1 MKRNQIIL
9 LGAIVLLV
17 ALFFVFDLGR
27 YLNLEYFQEQRTA
40 VVGLYQENTLLF
52 IVAFMAIYIAMAALS
67 LPGATIMTLAAGA
80 VFGLAVGLVLVSFAS
95 TIGATLACLLA
106 RYLFRDAVQSRF
118 GKYLGRINEG
128 VEKDGAF
135 YLFAM
140 RLVPAIPFFV
150 INLVMALTPIRLWTF
165 YWVSQIGMLAGTAVY
180 VNAGKEIGQL
190 ESLAGI
196 LSPTLVISFVL
207 LGVFPF
213 IAKKALN
220 LVSKR
225 FGRAS
230 RARLSALDAVL
241 LFAAG
246 GILYLTFQDIAPQSR
261 LERHWAP
268 PLGAVLGFA
277 LALLADMFL

>member
-9 LGAIVLLV
+9 LGAIVVLV

-27 YLNLEYFQEQRTA
+27 YLNLEYFQEQRSA

-67 LPGATIMTLAAGA
+67 LPGAAIMTLAAGA
-80 VFGLAVGLVLVSFAS
+80 VFGLSVGLVLVSFAS

-106 RYLFRDAVQSRF
+106 RYLFRDAVQNRF
-118 GKYLGRINEG
+118 GTYLGRINEG

-135 YLFAM
+135 YLFAL
-140 RLVPAIPFFV
+140 RLVPAVPFFA

-165 YWVSQIGMLAGTAVY
+165 YWVSQVGMLAGTAVY

-190 ESLAGI
+190 ESLSGI

-220 LVSKR
+220 LISKR
-225 FGRAS
+225 FGKS
-230 RARLSALDAVL
+230 EP
-241 LFAAG
+241 G
-246 GILYLTFQDIAPQSR
+246 
-261 LERHWAP
+261 
-268 PLGAVLGFA
+268 
-277 LALLADMFL
+277 

>member
-9 LGAIVLLV
+9 LGAIVVLV

-27 YLNLEYFQEQRTA
+27 YLNLEYFQEQRSA

-67 LPGATIMTLAAGA
+67 LPGAAIMTLAAGA
-80 VFGLAVGLVLVSFAS
+80 VFGLPVGLVLVSFAS

-106 RYLFRDAVQSRF
+106 RYLFRDAVQNRF

-190 ESLAGI
+190 ESLSGV

-213 IAKKALN
+213 IAKQALN
-220 LVSKR
+220 LISKR
-225 FGRAS
+225 FGK
-230 RARLSALDAVL
+230 
-241 LFAAG
+241 
-246 GILYLTFQDIAPQSR
+246 
-261 LERHWAP
+261 
-268 PLGAVLGFA
+268 GATG
-277 LALLADMFL
+277 

>member
-9 LGAIVLLV
+9 LGAIVVLV

-27 YLNLEYFQEQRTA
+27 YLNLEYFQEQRSA

-67 LPGATIMTLAAGA
+67 LPGAAIMTLAAGA
-80 VFGLAVGLVLVSFAS
+80 VFGLSVGLVLVSFAS

-106 RYLFRDAVQSRF
+106 RYLFRDAVQNRF
-118 GKYLGRINEG
+118 GTYLARINEG
-128 VEKDGAF
+128 VENDGAF
-135 YLFAM
+135 YLFAL
-140 RLVPAIPFFV
+140 RLVPAVPFFA

-165 YWVSQIGMLAGTAVY
+165 YWVSQVGMLAGTAVY

-190 ESLAGI
+190 ESLSGI

-220 LVSKR
+220 LISKR
-225 FGRAS
+225 FGKS
-230 RARLSALDAVL
+230 EP
-241 LFAAG
+241 G
-246 GILYLTFQDIAPQSR
+246 
-261 LERHWAP
+261 
-268 PLGAVLGFA
+268 
-277 LALLADMFL
+277 

>member
-1 MKRNQIIL
+1 MKRNQVIL
-9 LGAIVLLV
+9 LGAIVVLV

-27 YLNLEYFQEQRTA
+27 YLNLEYFQAQRSV
-40 VVGLYQENTLLF
+40 VVGLYQENTLAF

-106 RYLFRDAVQSRF
+106 RYLFRDAVQNRF
-118 GKYLGRINEG
+118 GKYLARINEG

-150 INLVMALTPIRLWTF
+150 INLAMALTPIRLWTF

-190 ESLAGI
+190 ESLSGI

-220 LVSKR
+220 LISKR
-225 FGRAS
+225 FGK
-230 RARLSALDAVL
+230 
-241 LFAAG
+241 G
-246 GILYLTFQDIAPQSR
+246 EQG
-261 LERHWAP
+261 
-268 PLGAVLGFA
+268 
-277 LALLADMFL
+277 

>member
-9 LGAIVLLV
+9 LGAVVGLV
-17 ALFFVFDLGR
+17 ALFFYFDLGR
-27 YLNLEYFQEQRTA
+27 HLNLQYFQDQRSA
-40 VVGLYQENTLLF
+40 VVGLYQQNMLAF

-80 VFGLAVGLVLVSFAS
+80 VFGLRDGLVLVSFAS

-106 RYLFRDAVQSRF
+106 RYLFRDAVQNRF

-190 ESLAGI
+190 DSLAGI
-196 LSPTLVISFVL
+196 LSPTLAISFVL

-213 IAKKALN
+213 IAKKALD
-220 LVSKR
+220 LLSKR
-225 FGRAS
+225 FGKGE
-230 RARLSALDAVL
+230 
-241 LFAAG
+241 AG
-246 GILYLTFQDIAPQSR
+246 
-261 LERHWAP
+261 
-268 PLGAVLGFA
+268 
-277 LALLADMFL
+277 

>member
-9 LGAIVLLV
+9 LGAIVVLV
-17 ALFFVFDLGR
+17 ALFFVLDLGR
-27 YLNLEYFQEQRTA
+27 YLNLEFFQEQRSA
-40 VVGLYQENTLLF
+40 VVDLYVENTLF
-52 IVAFMAIYIAMAALS
+52 AIVAFLAIYIAMAALS
-67 LPGATIMTLAAGA
+67 LPGAAIMTLAAGA
-80 VFGLAVGLVLVSFAS
+80 VFGLPVGLVLVSFAS

-106 RYLFRDAVQSRF
+106 RYLLRDAVQNRF

-165 YWVSQIGMLAGTAVY
+165 YWVSQVGMLAGTAVY

-190 ESLAGI
+190 ESLSGI

-220 LVSKR
+220 LISKR
-225 FGRAS
+225 FGKGET
-230 RARLSALDAVL
+230 D
-241 LFAAG
+241 
-246 GILYLTFQDIAPQSR
+246 
-261 LERHWAP
+261 
-268 PLGAVLGFA
+268 
-277 LALLADMFL
+277 

>member
-9 LGAIVLLV
+9 LGAIIGLV

-27 YLNLEYFQEQRTA
+27 YLNLEYFQEQRSA
-40 VVGLYQENTLLF
+40 VVDIYQQNTLLF

-140 RLVPAIPFFV
+140 RLVPAIPFFA

-213 IAKKALN
+213 VAKKVLN
-220 LVSKR
+220 LISKR
-225 FGRAS
+225 FGKGE
-230 RARLSALDAVL
+230 
-241 LFAAG
+241 AG
-246 GILYLTFQDIAPQSR
+246 
-261 LERHWAP
+261 
-268 PLGAVLGFA
+268 
-277 LALLADMFL
+277 

>member
-9 LGAIVLLV
+9 LGAIVVLV

-27 YLNLEYFQEQRTA
+27 YPNLEFFQEQRSA
-40 VVGLYQENTLLF
+40 VVDFYVENTLF
-52 IVAFMAIYIAMAALS
+52 VIVAFMAIYIAMAALS
-67 LPGATIMTLAAGA
+67 LPGAAIMTLAAGA

-106 RYLFRDAVQSRF
+106 RYLFRDAVQNRF

-165 YWVSQIGMLAGTAVY
+165 YWVSQVGMLAGTVVF

-190 ESLAGI
+190 ESLSGI

-220 LVSKR
+220 LISKQ
-225 FGRAS
+225 FGK
-230 RARLSALDAVL
+230 
-241 LFAAG
+241 G
-246 GILYLTFQDIAPQSR
+246 EPG
-261 LERHWAP
+261 
-268 PLGAVLGFA
+268 
-277 LALLADMFL
+277 

>member
-9 LGAIVLLV
+9 LGAIVVLV
-17 ALFFVFDLGR
+17 VLFFVFDLGR
-27 YLNLEYFQEQRTA
+27 YLNLQYFQEQRSA
-40 VVGLYQENTLLF
+40 LVGLYQDNKLLF

-67 LPGATIMTLAAGA
+67 LPGAAIMTLAAGA
-80 VFGLAVGLVLVSFAS
+80 LLGLAVGVMVVSFAS
-95 TIGATLACLLA
+95 AIGATLACLLA
-106 RYLFRDAVQSRF
+106 RYLFRDAVQIRF
-118 GKYLGRINEG
+118 AKYLGRINEG

-150 INLVMALTPIRLWTF
+150 INLVMALTPIRVWTF
-165 YWVSQIGMLAGTAVY
+165 YWVSQVGMLAGTVVF

-190 ESLAGI
+190 ASLSGI

-220 LVSKR
+220 LISKR
-225 FGRAS
+225 FGK
-230 RARLSALDAVL
+230 
-241 LFAAG
+241 G
-246 GILYLTFQDIAPQSR
+246 EPG
-261 LERHWAP
+261 
-268 PLGAVLGFA
+268 
-277 LALLADMFL
+277 

>member
-9 LGAIVLLV
+9 LGAIVVLV

-27 YLNLEYFQEQRTA
+27 YLNLEYFQAQRSV
-40 VVGLYQENTLLF
+40 VVGLYQENTLAF

-106 RYLFRDAVQSRF
+106 RYLFRDAVQNRF
-118 GKYLGRINEG
+118 GKYLARINEG

-150 INLVMALTPIRLWTF
+150 INLAMALTPIRLWTF

-190 ESLAGI
+190 ESLSGI

-220 LVSKR
+220 LISKR
-225 FGRAS
+225 FGK
-230 RARLSALDAVL
+230 
-241 LFAAG
+241 G
-246 GILYLTFQDIAPQSR
+246 ETG
-261 LERHWAP
+261 
-268 PLGAVLGFA
+268 
-277 LALLADMFL
+277 